1 MIPKILARGPFL
13 PKNIKIITKSL
24 TQRKTNPEIE
34 ELIYQTWNEM
44 ETKAK
49 TKNHLLWN
57 GKSLRLDDLKLENED
72 LTLFTSPT
80 DYKTR
85 ASLELNISKVENLG
99 LQYLSAGLA
108 IGGFIETKDGFYIF
122 NQRSDKSVDGN
133 RVDFIGGVMDNISA
147 KDGLDLLKHDYLEIK
162 EEINVSKN
170 EIESIIILG
179 LILGDSGNVI
189 FITSTKLNI
198 TFEDL
203 QKLFEQKHDEE
214 VFELVKVK
222 DQDLEFFINQIGRY
236 KPLALELL
244 KTHPQ

>member
-13 PKNIKIITKSL
+13 PKNIKIINESSS
-24 TQRKTNPEIE
+24 QRKTNPEIE
-34 ELIYQTWNEM
+34 QLIYQTWEKM
-44 ETKAK
+44 ETKAIAQ
-49 TKNHLLWN
+49 NQMLWN
-57 GKSLRLDDLKLENED
+57 GESLRLDDLKLENGE

-85 ASLELNISKVENLG
+85 ASLELNISKVENLS

-108 IGGFIETKDGFYIF
+108 IGGFIETIDNYYIF
-122 NQRSDKSVDGN
+122 NQRSHKSVDGN
-133 RVDFIGGVMDNISA
+133 RVDFIGGVMDNMSA
-147 KDGLDLLKHDYLEIK
+147 KDGFDLLEHNYLEIK

-170 EIESIIILG
+170 EIESINILG

-198 TFEDL
+198 SFDYL

-222 DQDLEFFINQIGRY
+222 DQDLEIFINQIGRY
-236 KPLALELL
+236 KPLALDLL
-244 KTHPQ
+244 KNHPQ